1 MSRSV
6 TGTRKSAAALTGS
19 AALFS
24 ALGDETRLGLV
35 ARLSSGGPQSISR
48 LTTESHVTRQA
59 VTKHLLVLAQAGLVR
74 SERQGRET
82 RWELEPDRREIAQ
95 RYLDLISR
103 QWTDRLDA
111 LARHLDS
118 AAAGESDK
126 SGGHIASASS
136 RRSGKKRTK
145 R

>member
-1 MSRSV
+1 MSRSA
-6 TGTRKSAAALTGS
+6 TGTSAKTAAALTGS

-35 ARLSSGGPQSISR
+35 ARLCSGGPQSIAR
-48 LTTESHVTRQA
+48 LTDESRVTRQA
-59 VTKHLLVLAQAGLVR
+59 VTKHLLVLARAGVVR

-82 RWELEPDRREIAQ
+82 RWELEPDRLEIAQ
-95 RYLDLISR
+95 RYLDYISR

-118 AAAGESDK
+118 
-126 SGGHIASASS
+126 
-136 RRSGKKRTK
+136 TK
-145 R
+145 EVT

>member
-6 TGTRKSAAALTGS
+6 TGTSKTAAALTGS

-24 ALGDETRLGLV
+24 ALGDKTRLGLV
-35 ARLSSGGPQSISR
+35 ARLGSGGPQSISG
-48 LTTESHVTRQA
+48 LTAESKVTRQA
-59 VTKHLLVLAQAGLVR
+59 VTKHLLVLERAGLVR

-82 RWELEPDRREIAQ
+82 RWELEPDRLEIAQ
-95 RYLDLISR
+95 RYLDLISQ

-111 LARHLDS
+111 LASHLDS
-118 AAAGESDK
+118 TAAGESDK
-126 SGGHIASASS
+126 SGGQTSSASS
-136 RRSGKKRTK
+136 RRSGRRRTK